1 MLPCFYG
8 AYKNPKPL
16 FRTQYSEIL
25 VKYKKGY
32 NMKTGKLFLNITDSN
47 RNREDEKSY
56 IPVTISKNGNI
67 GGKFRP
73 ENKDSTRQQE
83 LSLMNTTYFGA
94 INYDIHIDIKINYSI
109 SRIFQEM
116 SLSELETQHHLC
128 ELERTKKLQ
137 SLPLAVIKIHCTGYL
152 LSGNCSNFID
162 SEGNIIWYYT
172 CTKNFHHCFCRQ
184 KMLPTHNFTLLI

>member
-73 ENKDSTRQQE
+73 QNKDSTRLQE

-128 ELERTKKLQ
+128 ELERTQKLQ

-162 SEGNIIWYYT
+162 SEGNIIWYCT
-172 CTKNFHHCFCRQ
+172 CTKNFHHFVFADKRCYQRITF
-184 KMLPTHNFTLLI
+184 LY